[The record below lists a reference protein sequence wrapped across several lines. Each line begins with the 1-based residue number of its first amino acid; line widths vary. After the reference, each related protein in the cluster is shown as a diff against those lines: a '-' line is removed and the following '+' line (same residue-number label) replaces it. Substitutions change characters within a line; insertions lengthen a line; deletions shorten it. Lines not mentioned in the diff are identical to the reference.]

1 MIDHQTIATRYG
13 GIYTRLH
20 RLLDRRMAAQ
30 GASLARTKML
40 HHIANNAPVRAADV
54 AEWFDLAP
62 RTVTQAIDT
71 MERDALVVRVPDP
84 ADRRAKRLDITDKG
98 RQVILQTEPLRRELI
113 EQAFS
118 LLTEDD
124 VVHFARILDKLEQA
138 IETQVDGGSRQVPPQ
153 SESSPCP

>member
-1 MIDHQTIATRYG
+1 MLDIDKMAIRYG
-13 GIYTRLH
+13 RIYMRLH
-20 RLLDRRMAAQ
+20 RLLDRRMAAE

-40 HHIANNAPVRAADV
+40 HYIANNAPVRAADV

-98 RQVILQTEPLRRELI
+98 RQVLHQTEPLRRELV

-118 LLTEDD
+118 LLSQEDTE
-124 VVHFARILDKLEQA
+124 HFARILDRLELA
-138 IETQVDGGSRQVPPQ
+138 IETRIEGADAAGCTGV
-153 SESSPCP
+153 

>member
-1 MIDHQTIATRYG
+1 MLDIDQMAIRYG
-13 GIYTRLH
+13 RIYMRLH
-20 RLLDRRMAAQ
+20 RLLDRRMAAE

-98 RQVILQTEPLRRELI
+98 RQVLHQTEPLRRELV

-118 LLTEDD
+118 LLSDD
-124 VVHFARILDKLEQA
+124 DTMHFARILDRLELA
-138 IETQVDGGSRQVPPQ
+138 IETRIEGDTVPYAGA
-153 SESSPCP
+153 

>member
-1 MIDHQTIATRYG
+1 M
-13 GIYTRLH
+13 RLH
-20 RLLDRRMAAQ
+20 RLLDRRMAAE

-84 ADRRAKRLDITDKG
+84 VDRRAKRLDITDKG
-98 RQVILQTEPLRRELI
+98 RQVLRQTEPLRRELVD
-113 EQAFS
+113 QAFS
-118 LLTEDD
+118 LLTPEDIA
-124 VVHFARILDKLEQA
+124 HFAHILDRLELA
-138 IETQVDGGSRQVPPQ
+138 INTRLEAEPAPGDAPPH
-153 SESSPCP
+153 PGV

>member
-1 MIDHQTIATRYG
+1 MLDIDQMALRYG
-13 GIYTRLH
+13 RIYMRLH
-20 RLLDRRMAAQ
+20 RLLDRRMAAE

-40 HHIANNAPVRAADV
+40 HYIANNAPVRAADV

-98 RQVILQTEPLRRELI
+98 RQVLHQTEPLRRELV

-118 LLTEDD
+118 LLSEDD
-124 VVHFARILDKLEQA
+124 TLHFARILDRLELA
-138 IETQVDGGSRQVPPQ
+138 IETRIEGAGAA
-153 SESSPCP
+153 ECTGA

>member
-1 MIDHQTIATRYG
+1 MRYG
-13 GIYTRLH
+13 HIYNLMH
-20 RLLDRRMAAQ
+20 RVLDRRMVAE

-40 HHIANNAPVRAADV
+40 HYIANNAPVRAADV

-84 ADRRAKRLDITDKG
+84 VDRRAKRLDITDKG
-98 RQVILQTEPLRRELI
+98 HQVLRQTEPLRRELV

-118 LLTEDD
+118 LLTEQD
-124 VVHFARILDKLEQA
+124 VRDFVRILDRLELA
-138 IETQVDGGSRQVPPQ
+138 IETRIGGVPAHDGMAGR
-153 SESSPCP
+153 SEA

>member
-1 MIDHQTIATRYG
+1 MLDIDKMAIRYG
-13 GIYTRLH
+13 RIYMRLH
-20 RLLDRRMAAQ
+20 RLLDRRMAAE

-40 HHIANNAPVRAADV
+40 HYIANNAPVRAADV

-98 RQVILQTEPLRRELI
+98 RQVLQQTEPLRRELV

-118 LLTEDD
+118 LLSQEDTE
-124 VVHFARILDKLEQA
+124 HFARILDRLELA
-138 IETQVDGGSRQVPPQ
+138 IETRIEGADAAGCTGV
-153 SESSPCP
+153 

>member
-1 MIDHQTIATRYG
+1 MLDIDQMAIRYG
-13 GIYTRLH
+13 RIYMRLH
-20 RLLDRRMAAQ
+20 RLLDRRMAAE
-30 GASLARTKML
+30 GASLAQTKML

-98 RQVILQTEPLRRELI
+98 RQVLHQTEPLRRELV

-118 LLTEDD
+118 LLSDD
-124 VVHFARILDKLEQA
+124 DTMHFARILDRLELA
-138 IETQVDGGSRQVPPQ
+138 IETRIEGDTVPYAGA
-153 SESSPCP
+153 

>member
-1 MIDHQTIATRYG
+1 MAIRYG
-13 GIYTRLH
+13 RIYMRLH
-20 RLLDRRMAAQ
+20 RLLDRRMAAE

-98 RQVILQTEPLRRELI
+98 RQVLHQTEPLRRELV

-118 LLTEDD
+118 LLSDD
-124 VVHFARILDKLEQA
+124 DTMHFARILDRLELA
-138 IETQVDGGSRQVPPQ
+138 IETRIEGDAATCAGA
-153 SESSPCP
+153 